1 MKHKEIHNWKALRA
15 RFVEGQEWP
24 TWVAMV
30 KALTAEWK
38 EGKGPKPPNA
48 NLISLRAVKERW
60 LEDRVRIEGAA
71 REEAAQQ
78 IIKKEAAALVEHY
91 EKTRDLGNF
100 LTTLGAKWL
109 DKNREAIT
117 TVYEALAAVRA
128 GTMITGQALE
138 GIADLKGIVRKP
150 VQPKGEIIGGPQSGD
165 EEDSPKESAEEIRAS
180 IDSKLARLA
189 LGPKAPEAP
198 PKPDAG
204 GTGTPAV

>member
-1 MKHKEIHNWKALRA
+1 MKHKELHNWKGLRA
-15 RFVEGQEWP
+15 RFIGGEWNR
-24 TWVAMV
+24 WSEMHR
-30 KALTAEWK
+30 ALLKDFK
-38 EGKGPKPPNA
+38 EGKGPKPPSESM
-48 NLISLRAVKERW
+48 ISLRATREKW
-60 LEDRVRIEGAA
+60 LEDRIQIDARA
-71 REEAAQQ
+71 REEATQQ

-165 EEDSPKESAEEIRAS
+165 EEYSPKESSEEIRAS

-189 LGPKAPEAP
+189 LGPKAPEVP